1 MLCELGF
8 LVDMLEKAS
17 GQNCQA
23 SNFLKTMGSLPTAA
37 SLNLLEEQAGNTSL
51 TMTMQNANRFLLDRF
66 VSDMKRVPV
75 SHSGQ
80 VSTTRAGLLS
90 LTTQTM
96 ATKISSTIR
105 CAHCNAEQ
113 MRPEEPL
120 AHDLMYPSKVGGPC
134 GVGRANN
141 ARCMCVMR

>member
-1 MLCELGF
+1 
-8 LVDMLEKAS
+8 MLEKAS

-37 SLNLLEEQAGNTSL
+37 SLNLLEEQAANNSL

-66 VSDMKRVPV
+66 VSDMSRVPT

-80 VSTTRAGLLS
+80 VSTTRGRLLS

-113 MRPEEPL
+113 IRPEEKL
-120 AHDLMYPSKVGGPC
+120 AHDLVYPSKVGEPPGLA
-134 GVGRANN
+134 V
-141 ARCMCVMR
+141 

>member
-1 MLCELGF
+1 
-8 LVDMLEKAS
+8 MLEKAS

-37 SLNLLEEQAGNTSL
+37 SLNLLEEQAANNSL

-66 VSDMKRVPV
+66 VSDMSRVPT

-80 VSTTRAGLLS
+80 VSTTRGRLLS

-113 MRPEEPL
+113 IRPEEKL
-120 AHDLMYPSKVGGPC
+120 AHDLVYPSKVGEPSGLA
-134 GVGRANN
+134 V
-141 ARCMCVMR
+141 